1 MLGSLHQISNS
12 YIADQEAPA
21 YQRYQE
27 LARVAGVSRA
37 FTLSVKLGLYTLLRD
52 AKETEGAYNICRFR
66 FNTDDISKC
75 EAHEHQHRWQMQ
87 QSSSYQQQ
95 QRC

>member
-1 MLGSLHQISNS
+1 MLGSVHQSSNS
-12 YIADQEAPA
+12 YIAKDESPA

-52 AKETEGAYNICRFR
+52 AKEKEGAQSLCR
-66 FNTDDISKC
+66 S
-75 EAHEHQHRWQMQ
+75 H
-87 QSSSYQQQ
+87 
-95 QRC
+95 

>member
-1 MLGSLHQISNS
+1 MLGSLQQRKNS
-12 YIADQEAPA
+12 YIANDDSPA

-52 AKETEGAYNICRFR
+52 AKEKEGA
-66 FNTDDISKC
+66 SK
-75 EAHEHQHRWQMQ
+75 HMQ
-87 QSSSYQQQ
+87 GFCVRRSDMQE
-95 QRC
+95 R